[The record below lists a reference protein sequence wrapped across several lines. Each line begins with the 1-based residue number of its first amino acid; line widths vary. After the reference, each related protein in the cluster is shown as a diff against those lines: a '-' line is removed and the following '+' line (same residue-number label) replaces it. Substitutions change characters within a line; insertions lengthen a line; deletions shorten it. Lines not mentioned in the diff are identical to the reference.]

1 MFIFLSILASI
12 LLSFIIIVF
21 AFMQQEKFGK
31 KPSGERLE
39 RIKKSPNFKNGAFQ
53 NVSYTPSFTEGT
65 TYWSVLKQFFFER
78 NIRVQPT
85 QELPA
90 HKTDLHNL
98 DSSHDALV
106 WFGHSSYFM
115 QIDGKRI
122 LVDPVLSGSAS
133 PLSVGTKAFKG
144 ANNYSADD
152 IPEIDFLFITHDHWD
167 HLDYDTI
174 KKIKPKVKQIITGLG
189 TGEHLEHWGYDKKII
204 TEADWNEQIELG
216 NDFIVNTVTARHFS
230 GRGFIR
236 NKAIWI
242 SFVLQ
247 TPSMKVF
254 IGGDSGYDKHFKE
267 TGEKF
272 GPFDLALLENGQYN
286 AKWRYIHMLPTEIH
300 TAIKELNA
308 KRVIPVHSAK
318 FALSNHDWDEPLEL
332 ITKHNEE
339 EKTNIITPMIG
350 QHVDLKNTNQVF
362 EKWWKS
368 VK

>member
-1 MFIFLSILASI
+1 
-12 LLSFIIIVF
+12 
-21 AFMQQEKFGK
+21 MQQEKFGK

-53 NVSYTPSFTEGT
+53 NVSHTPSFTEGT
-65 TYWSVLKQFFFER
+65 TYWSVLKQFMFEKNER
-78 NIRVQPT
+78 KQPLN
-85 QELPA
+85 EIPS
-90 HKTDLHNL
+90 HKTDLLNL
-98 DSSHDALV
+98 DNTDDAFV

-144 ANNYSADD
+144 ANNYTADD

-174 KKIKPKVKQIITGLG
+174 KKINPKVKQVITGLG
-189 TGEHLEHWGYDKKII
+189 TGEHLEYWGYDKNII
-204 TEADWNEQIELG
+204 TEADWNEQIDLG
-216 NDFIVNTVTARHFS
+216 NNFIVNTVTARHFS
-230 GRGFIR
+230 GRGFTR

-272 GPFDLALLENGQYN
+272 GPFDLAILENGQYN
-286 AKWRYIHMLPTEIH
+286 VKWRYIHMLPTEIH

-339 EKTNIITPMIG
+339 EKLDIITPRIG
-350 QHVDLKNTNQVF
+350 QHVDLKITNQVF
-362 EKWWKS
+362 EKWWREVS
-368 VK
+368 

>member
-1 MFIFLSILASI
+1 
-12 LLSFIIIVF
+12 
-21 AFMQQEKFGK
+21 MQQEKFGK

-39 RIKKSPNFKNGAFQ
+39 RIKNSPNYKNGAFQ
-53 NVSYTPSFTEGT
+53 NVSHTPSFTEGT

-78 NIRVQPT
+78 NVNVQPT

-98 DSSHDALV
+98 DSSNDTLV

-133 PLSVGTKAFKG
+133 PLTVGTKAFKG
-144 ANNYSADD
+144 SNNYTADD

-189 TGEHLEHWGYDKKII
+189 TGEHLEHWGYDKNII
-204 TEADWNEQIELG
+204 IEADWNEQIELG

-267 TGEKF
+267 TGDKF

-300 TAIKELNA
+300 KAIKELNA
-308 KRVIPVHSAK
+308 KCVIPVHSAK

-339 EKTNIITPMIG
+339 EKLNIITPMIG
-350 QHVDLKNTNQVF
+350 QHVDLRNTNQVF